1 MGLITVHT
9 FQTAGQMGAAAANH
23 AARQIQELAATR
35 ESVAVVFATGASQ
48 LETLRALVKI
58 EAVPWGRVTGFHLDE
73 YLGIPPDHPA
83 SFRRYLKDE
92 LTSLVPFREFHW
104 LQGDAQAPERVC
116 RDYAAALRANPPLLC
131 LLGIGENGHLAFND
145 PAEADFADPL
155 DVKLVDLDRECR
167 QQQVNEGWFSEFAHV
182 PARAITLTIPAI
194 LRIPEL
200 ILSVPGRRKATVVA
214 RALYEKVSTACPAT
228 ILQEHPN
235 TRLYLDSE
243 SASAIKK
250 GSPVGEPFLP

>member
-1 MGLITVHT
+1 MGQITVHT

-23 AARQIQELAATR
+23 AARRIQQLAATR

-48 LETLRALVKI
+48 LETLR
-58 EAVPWGRVTGFHLDE
+58 
-73 YLGIPPDHPA
+73 DHPA

-167 QQQVNEGWFSEFAHV
+167 QQQVNEGWFSGFDHV